1 MAYRKS
7 LILLIL
13 SLAVLLACGPDTIF
27 LRPSLDTPQQHVKN
41 GHSLLARGKIEAAN
55 AEFVRAAA
63 LDEGYAPAYVG
74 LALIQGHQGD
84 FASGLETL
92 NRARSLAA
100 TLEESRE
107 VERGFEQLR
116 GMQTAGQD

>member
-1 MAYRKS
+1 MAYRAS
-7 LILLIL
+7 FILLIL
-13 SLAVLLACGPDTIF
+13 SLAVLMACGPDTIF

-55 AEFVRAAA
+55 AEFARAAT
-63 LDEGYAPAYVG
+63 LDESYAPAYVG

-84 FASGLETL
+84 IDSGLETL

-100 TLEESRE
+100 TPEESQE

-116 GMQTAGQD
+116 GMQAAGQD